1 MAHGFNIGAVIKLT
15 INLVLNT
22 TIPLIIYTDL
32 KSLYNYLVRLSTT
45 QEKRLMVNFICLRQ
59 LYKCREIAEI
69 KWIKGN
75 TNPADF
81 IIKLKACNILK
92 QLIDTNKVN
101 ISVME
106 WVERK

>member
-1 MAHGFNIGAVIKLT
+1 MAYRFNMGAVIKLT

-22 TIPLIIYTDL
+22 TIPLVIYTNL
-32 KSLYNYLVRLSTT
+32 KFLYDCLVRLSTT

-59 LYKCREIAEI
+59 LYKRKEIAEI
-69 KWIKGN
+69 KWIEGN

-81 IIKLKACNILK
+81 MTKSKAYNALK

-101 ISVME
+101 ISVIK
-106 WVERK
+106 WVEHK